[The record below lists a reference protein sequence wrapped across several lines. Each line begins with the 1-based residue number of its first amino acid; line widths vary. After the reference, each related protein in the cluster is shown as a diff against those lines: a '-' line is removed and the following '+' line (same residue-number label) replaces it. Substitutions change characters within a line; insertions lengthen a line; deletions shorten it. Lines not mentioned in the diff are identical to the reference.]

1 MSENTDRFV
10 NRNNTHQKTIY
21 LKFIIGFIRT
31 SKANNPDGYYVQSRI
46 QTKD

>member
-1 MSENTDRFV
+1 MGSLVCRSIGEQLV
-10 NRNNTHQKTIY
+10 M
-21 LKFIIGFIRT
+21 IIGFIRT